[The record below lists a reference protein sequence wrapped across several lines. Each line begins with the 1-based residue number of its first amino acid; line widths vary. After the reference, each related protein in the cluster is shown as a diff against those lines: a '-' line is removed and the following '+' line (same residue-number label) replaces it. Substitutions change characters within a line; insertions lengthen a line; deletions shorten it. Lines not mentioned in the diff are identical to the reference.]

1 MYSGLKKLRQSARR
15 KNYVY
20 GICLGIFSAAIGAP
34 AFAQD
39 VNKDW
44 EHVTSSIKQD
54 AVTEAKI
61 KEILGSMTLRQKV
74 GQMTQAEIKSAKP
87 EDVTKYYLGSVL
99 NGGGSWPQMNQK
111 AALADWVKLSDDYFK
126 ASLATDLKTP
136 IPLIWGID
144 AVHGNNN
151 IHGATLYPHNIGLG
165 AARDPEL
172 VKEIAA
178 ATAKAVRAGGINW
191 AFAPTVAVVQNP
203 RWGRTYESYS
213 SNPQLVRIYAKA
225 YTEGLQG
232 DLKDPANVVGSVKHF
247 LGDGGTFNGVDQG
260 KNYSS
265 EQELINTF
273 AQGYYGA
280 LSAGMQTVMITYSEW
295 NNDDALKHQNSPK
308 GKIHGNQYLITDVLK
323 GKLGFDGLVVSDY
336 DAIGQI
342 PGCTKDHCAQ
352 AVNAGTDLFMV
363 PNDWKAFIDNTVNDV
378 EEGRIPMSRIDD
390 AVTRIL
396 RVKMRSGLF
405 NENPARNKYAGDV
418 DAISNKA
425 LARRAV
431 SESLVLLKNN
441 KQTLPLATDKKVLV
455 VGKSADSMPNQS
467 GGWSKTWQGDEVDNS
482 DFPNGE
488 TLLASLKSQYGD
500 KLVYS
505 ADGKGVNPKDFAAI
519 IAVVGETPYAEMKGD
534 ILLPQPL
541 TSDDRMK
548 ADKDALKAVAG
559 KGVPVVT
566 ILYSGRPLYIN
577 DVFNLSDSV
586 VSAWLPGTEAGG
598 ISDVI
603 LHNKN
608 AQKDFRGRLS
618 FAWPS
623 DPCPPSQ
630 NVEQGNYKPLFKYGY
645 GLSYGD
651 KKTVGR
657 LVVKTGNCPVK

>member
-1 MYSGLKKLRQSARR
+1 MYSGLKKLRQSAFR
-15 KNYVY
+15 KNCVY
-20 GICLGIFSAAIGAP
+20 GICLGIFGATFGTS
-34 AFAQD
+34 AFAQSVATD
-39 VNKDW
+39 WTYVN
-44 EHVTSSIKQD
+44 SPIKQD
-54 AVTEAKI
+54 AATEAKI

-99 NGGGSWPQMNQK
+99 NGGGSWPQMNKK
-111 AALADWVKLSDDYFK
+111 ATLADWVKLSDDYFK

-151 IHGATLYPHNIGLG
+151 IYGATLYPHNIGLG
-165 AARDPEL
+165 AARDPQL

-178 ATAKAVRAGGINW
+178 ATAKSVRAGGINW

-213 SNPQLVRIYAKA
+213 SNPDLVKIYAKY

-247 LGDGGTFNGVDQG
+247 LGDGGTFDGVNEG
-260 KNYSS
+260 KNFSS
-265 EQELINTF
+265 ESELINLH

-280 LSAGMQTVMITYSEW
+280 LSSGMQTVMITYSEW
-295 NNDDALKHQNSPK
+295 NNDDAAKHSNSPK

-323 GKLGFDGLVVSDY
+323 GKMGFDGMVVSDY
-336 DAIGQI
+336 NAIGQVA
-342 PGCTKDHCAQ
+342 GCTNAYCTQ
-352 AVNAGTDLFMV
+352 AVNAGIDLFMV
-363 PNDWKAFIDNTVNDV
+363 PDDWKAFIDNTVKDV
-378 EEGRIPMSRIDD
+378 EEGRIPMARIDD

-405 NENPARNKYAGDV
+405 NENPAHNKYAGNTEM
-418 DAISNKA
+418 ISNKA

-441 KQTLPLATDKKVLV
+441 KQILPIAKDKKVLV
-455 VGKSADSMPNQS
+455 VGKSADSMVNQS
-467 GGWSKTWQGDEVDNS
+467 GGWSITWQGDETDNS

-488 TLLASLKSQYGD
+488 TLLASLKAQMGD
-500 KLVYS
+500 NVVYS
-505 ADGKGVNPKDFAAI
+505 ADGKGINPKDYSTI
-519 IAVVGETPYAEMKGD
+519 IAVVGETPYAETKGD
-534 ILLPQPL
+534 IRLPAPL
-541 TSDDRMK
+541 TSDDRMM
-548 ADKDALKAVAG
+548 ADKDALKAVSG
-559 KGVPVVT
+559 KGVPVITV
-566 ILYSGRPLYIN
+566 LYSGRPLYIN
-577 DVFNLSDSV
+577 DILNLSDAV

-603 LHNKN
+603 LRSD
-608 AQKDFRGRLS
+608 AGQKDFRGRLS
-618 FAWPS
+618 FPWPS

-630 NVEQGNYKPLFKYGY
+630 NVEQGNYKPLFGYGY
-645 GLSYGD
+645 GLSYRD
-651 KKTVGR
+651 KKSVGR
-657 LVVKTGNCPVK
+657 LSVKTGNCPAK